1 MPHFFVNNHAQED
14 GTHEVHEVG
23 CARMPMDKGYVG
35 HFESIGAAL
44 MEARKEFWQAGR
56 CERCERAASE
66 RTITASRKI
75 TTPLERAARSF
86 GPMWTRFR

>member
-1 MPHFFVNNHAQED
+1 MPHFFVNNHAQDD

-23 CARMPMDKGYVG
+23 CAKMPMDKGYLG
-35 HFESIGAAL
+35 NFESMGDAL

-56 CERCERAASE
+56 CKRCEVKAIE
-66 RTITASRKI
+66 RTATASRKI
-75 TTPLERAARSF
+75 PSPLERAARNF